1 MGEFWVWC
9 GRCDPE
15 NRANLTGLLE
25 KARALAG
32 ETHRVCAVVATKEE
46 PAEDYLGLAHRVLW
60 LPAGGSPVYR
70 GTLLGYLARQRQPEV
85 ILLPATAEDS
95 QIASHGAAMLE
106 TGLSAD
112 CTDLRMEKDLLVMHR
127 PAFGGGV
134 EADILCP
141 NAKPQMATV
150 RPGVFAGGK
159 MIPAQPEMEE
169 IPLPEELC
177 DPLVL
182 LEETVKA
189 AGSDLSEAQ
198 IVIAGGLGVGS
209 RDGFAL
215 LEHLAEVMGGQVGA
229 TRAAVDAGFAPWT
242 RQIGQTGRRVHPKL
256 YVAFGISGSIQHIMG
271 MHTADFVVAVNSDPK
286 APIFDYADVAIA
298 ADWEQTARLF
308 LDHLREK
315 T

>member
-127 PAFGGGV
+127 PA
-134 EADILCP
+134 L
-141 NAKPQMATV
+141 
-150 RPGVFAGGK
+150 
-159 MIPAQPEMEE
+159 
-169 IPLPEELC
+169 
-177 DPLVL
+177 
-182 LEETVKA
+182 
-189 AGSDLSEAQ
+189 
-198 IVIAGGLGVGS
+198 
-209 RDGFAL
+209 
-215 LEHLAEVMGGQVGA
+215 
-229 TRAAVDAGFAPWT
+229 AAVWRRIFSAPTQNPRWP
-242 RQIGQTGRRVHPKL
+242 RC
-256 YVAFGISGSIQHIMG
+256 
-271 MHTADFVVAVNSDPK
+271 
-286 APIFDYADVAIA
+286 AP
-298 ADWEQTARLF
+298 EF
-308 LDHLREK
+308 LPVEK
-315 T
+315 